1 MRWAICA
8 WPGAAMSSRRSAPPA
23 AHGSECRF
31 LQSRGGLLALASTQA
46 QAPPAARMVS
56 QAWHADVGT
65 LRTAHLVFA
74 RPLGRPLTAQGA
86 WATCP
91 PISVPPA
98 APHGLPFRPTGG
110 APTASPCAPPAG
122 PPRPPPAPH
131 RRGPHG
137 LPRSVPPRPRAP
149 PVAQARGHHH
159 LAARTAATAPVS
171 RSGERAPPRRGTAR
185 WPRGSRRR
193 SRAHA
198 RRRRRLRARAPRR
211 SGRLGPR
218 SSSAGREP
226 GRTRRAW

>member
-91 PISVPPA
+91 PIRVPPG

-122 PPRPPPAPH
+122 PPRPPPVSAAT
-131 RRGPHG
+131 
-137 LPRSVPPRPRAP
+137 SARPASCSGARAP
-149 PVAQARGHHH
+149 PSGSTDRGYGTGQSLRRAGTTETGNGSVATRVSAPLAR
-159 LAARTAATAPVS
+159 
-171 RSGERAPPRRGTAR
+171 
-185 WPRGSRRR
+185 
-193 SRAHA
+193 
-198 RRRRRLRARAPRR
+198 
-211 SGRLGPR
+211 PR
-218 SSSAGREP
+218 S
-226 GRTRRAW
+226 T